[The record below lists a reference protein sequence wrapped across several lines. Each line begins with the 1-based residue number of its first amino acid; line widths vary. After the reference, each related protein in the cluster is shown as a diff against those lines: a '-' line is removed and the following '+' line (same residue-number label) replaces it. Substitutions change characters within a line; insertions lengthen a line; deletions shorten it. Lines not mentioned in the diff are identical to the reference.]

1 MPNFDSSSADLN
13 FAELFTPNKY
23 TGFDRIANT
32 NQLSAVLTT
41 RYIDSGTGKEWFSA
55 TVGQRYYF
63 TDEKVDLYWSNPGKT
78 KNRSDVLAASQFS
91 LFEGWRLEG
100 AIQYSTEWS

>member
-63 TDEKVDLYWSNPGKT
+63 TDKKSTFIGPTRVKQRTAVTCWPPPSSLYLRAG
-78 KNRSDVLAASQFS
+78 D
-91 LFEGWRLEG
+91 
-100 AIQYSTEWS
+100 